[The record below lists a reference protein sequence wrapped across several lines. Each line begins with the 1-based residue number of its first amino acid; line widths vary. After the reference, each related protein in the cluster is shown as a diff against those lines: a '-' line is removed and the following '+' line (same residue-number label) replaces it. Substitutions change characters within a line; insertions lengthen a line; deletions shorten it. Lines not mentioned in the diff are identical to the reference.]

1 MAYNLKP
8 KKYYYCEYLF
18 MGEPKEKEMKKQ
30 EAIKAYNEKKK
41 ALSEHSGIAVQGSFV
56 GVKEIS
62 GKKTKWIKK

>member
-1 MAYNLKP
+1 
-8 KKYYYCEYLF
+8 

-41 ALSEHSGIAVQGSFV
+41 VLSEHSGIAVQGSFV